1 MAELRAQHSG
11 GPCLLPARH
20 GFVPGLAQKKLAVS
34 GEGVALVGADQDPVQ
49 CLGRV
54 LAVVETVRHRG
65 QDRLAPADMVGL

>member
-1 MAELRAQHSG
+1 MADLIAQHIG
-11 GPCLLPARH
+11 VPFLLPARN